1 MYKHPAEKS
10 ESEHRIEFL
19 KNEFYNYLRGFLFR
33 LGFSEEEV
41 VQKLNQ
47 IQSGE
52 ISAKDP
58 DLYRTNV
65 LRELRNVH
73 LIEA

>member
-1 MYKHPAEKS
+1 MYKAPAEKS
-10 ESEHRIEFL
+10 ESDHRIELL
-19 KNEFYNYLRGFLFR
+19 KNEFYNYLRRFLFQ

-41 VQKLNQ
+41 VQKLSQ

-52 ISAKDP
+52 ISAKNP

-65 LRELRNVH
+65 LRDLRNEH